1 MPRLDAQP
9 GRFCQKQSL
18 NDSKGTIHS
27 QPENGLNDSVTSAI
41 EQGIPNIVPLFRSR
55 LSSAYYAIAAL
66 GETLSPN
73 SNIYVKLQ
81 LKILENDKKNILK
94 TIIPIY

>member
-1 MPRLDAQP
+1 MKQNQLEQKVPRLDAQP
-9 GRFCQKQSL
+9 GRFCQEQSL

-27 QPENGLNDSVTSAI
+27 QPENGLNDSAI
-41 EQGIPNIVPLFRSR
+41 EQGIPNVVPLFRSR

-73 SNIYVKLQ
+73 
-81 LKILENDKKNILK
+81 
-94 TIIPIY
+94 